1 VKILTA
7 NKSIL
12 VVDDEQICRELVL
25 ETLQPYDYEI
35 NAVTNGK
42 EALES
47 FKGKQYDLLITNIEM
62 TGISGIGL
70 LKKVWSIH
78 PWTKAIIISSDNETA
93 FYLESMAIR
102 GLLEYQLKPLNK
114 NKLKK
119 AVSEILSQQIDS
131 LLEETTEL
139 RELEL

>member
-1 VKILTA
+1 MTA
-7 NKSIL
+7 KKSIL
-12 VVDDEQICRELVL
+12 VVDDEQICRDLVI
-25 ETLQPYDYEI
+25 ESLQPYDYEI
-35 NAVTNGK
+35 NTVTNGK

-62 TGISGIGL
+62 SGIGL
-70 LKKVWSIH
+70 LKRVWSIH

-131 LLEETTEL
+131 LLEETTEQQ
-139 RELEL
+139 ELEL